1 MVTCISNSPAET
13 EALGETWGRTAQ
25 SGLVIGLCGDL
36 GAGKTQ
42 FVKGLA
48 RGLGITARIQSPT
61 FALVNIYT
69 AGRLPLFHLDLYRL
83 ETREQ
88 IAVAGLD
95 EYLQPDGVTVIEWAE
110 RLGEIQWK
118 SEGRNPKAEGN
129 PKSEIR
135 NPKAET
141 AGTESGSV
149 TGLSTS
155 TNPHSALRT
164 PHSASPTFRLILIE
178 TLSDTVR
185 RITYEDIGD

>member
-61 FALVNIYT
+61 FALINIYT
-69 AGRLPLFHLDLYRL
+69 EGRLPLFHIDLYRL

-88 IAVAGLD
+88 VAAAGLD

-110 RLGEIQWK
+110 RLGEIRKK
-118 SEGRNPKAEGN
+118 SEGRNPKV
-129 PKSEIR
+129 
-135 NPKAET
+135 ET
-141 AGTESGSV
+141 AGTESGSA
-149 TGLSTS
+149 TGLATS
-155 TNPHSALRT
+155 TTPHSALGT
-164 PHSASPTFRLILIE
+164 PHSISPTFRLVRIE
-178 TLSDTVR
+178 TLSDSER
-185 RITYEDIGD
+185 RITYEDFGD